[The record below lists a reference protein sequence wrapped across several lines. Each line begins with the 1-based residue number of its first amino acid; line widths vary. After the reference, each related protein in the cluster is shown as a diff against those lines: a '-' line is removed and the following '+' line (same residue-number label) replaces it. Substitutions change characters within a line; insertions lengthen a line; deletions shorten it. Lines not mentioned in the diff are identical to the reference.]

1 VHLRA
6 WHERLPSQVREIV
19 VPEHGEVKA
28 DFTLGISNL
37 PKP

>member
-1 VHLRA
+1 MIAFV
-6 WHERLPSQVREIV
+6 PSQSREIT
-19 VPEHGEVKA
+19 VPEAGQVRA